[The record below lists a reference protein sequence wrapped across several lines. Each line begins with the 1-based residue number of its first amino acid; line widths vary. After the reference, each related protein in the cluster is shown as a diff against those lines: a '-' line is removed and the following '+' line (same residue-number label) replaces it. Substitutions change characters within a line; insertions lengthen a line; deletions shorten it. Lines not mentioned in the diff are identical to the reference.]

1 MMGLSTEIKFCLL
14 SLLIST
20 IIGQHRRHVAGG
32 TCVDNCTTST
42 AGTPVPLAVVV
53 GDLLAVNF
61 TVCDRFGRELRRA
74 CKMRL
79 QFWLE
84 ARKAE
89 REGRLLPATELPPPS
104 PGLGMPTFRKP
115 TPAEKAAQPP
125 PSVVSERY
133 ACFNTS
139 CLRAY
144 MHGSDS
150 PRSGPCSYGRRS
162 RRASSDGSS
171 KTILAKCERME
182 YRMLSDNQRA
192 RFTDSIMWSNLFMG
206 TSDNDDGQI
215 ANGFLANW
223 ITASGHKIQ
232 RYLGKMM
239 PSNLLTENQVI
250 ATITYREMQGIFAFA
265 EGTSTSNCTQP
276 IPDDEQILE
285 MNHNNVHAWIGGEMA
300 QLVTSTQDPIFFLH
314 HCFVDYVWEQW
325 RIMWQTREEREAQ
338 FPSDAQVVACSG
350 STYCR
355 LNATMLPFQ
364 DPIVLNSAGL
374 SNDYTDNLYTYAPRP
389 TCKLAGECGSA

>member
-1 MMGLSTEIKFCLL
+1 MMRLSTEIKFCLL

-20 IIGQHRRHVAGG
+20 LIGQHRRHVVGG
-32 TCVDNCTTST
+32 TCVDNCSTST

-139 CLRAY
+139 CLSAY
-144 MHGSDS
+144 MHGFDL
-150 PRSGPCSYGRRS
+150 PRSGHCPYGRRS
-162 RRASSDGSS
+162 RRGSDVPS

-192 RFTDSIMWSNLFMG
+192 RFHAALL
-206 TSDNDDGQI
+206 QLK
-215 ANGFLANW
+215 NGFGSYEYDRISFLHSNA
-223 ITASGHKIQ
+223 
-232 RYLGKMM
+232 RMM
-239 PSNLLTENQVI
+239 PCAHGAPTFVLWH
-250 ATITYREMQGIFAFA
+250 RE
-265 EGTSTSNCTQP
+265 
-276 IPDDEQILE
+276 
-285 MNHNNVHAWIGGEMA
+285 
-300 QLVTSTQDPIFFLH
+300 FLK
-314 HCFVDYVWEQW
+314 
-325 RIMWQTREEREAQ
+325 R
-338 FPSDAQVVACSG
+338 
-350 STYCR
+350 
-355 LNATMLPFQ
+355 
-364 DPIVLNSAGL
+364 
-374 SNDYTDNLYTYAPRP
+374 
-389 TCKLAGECGSA
+389 